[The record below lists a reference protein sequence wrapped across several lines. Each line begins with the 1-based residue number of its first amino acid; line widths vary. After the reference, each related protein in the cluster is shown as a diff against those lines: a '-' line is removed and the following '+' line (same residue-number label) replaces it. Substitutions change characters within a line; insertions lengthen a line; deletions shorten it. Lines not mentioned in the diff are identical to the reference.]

1 LEGVFKV
8 EFGFSFEIR
17 KQTGFLIIDSI
28 LFLLCSCFH
37 FSYFPFRPVFYKY
50 NERKESNMTSQENMD
65 EEERM
70 ELALNSDFDS
80 ALLACWEKSPK
91 HDNIDDEVDEH
102 FNGRRIDHSE
112 RSAPSG
118 GHRDAGNWDA
128 PAASDRFFRLPSFT
142 MEDEAFYQ
150 RSTAPASQAMPQA
163 HQQNQSNLQAEASSD
178 SGSSNAVN
186 NVSASDTG
194 SVSLNRDQQT
204 IPTLQKS
211 HSKDPSNVGSSSASS
226 IGQAS
231 SSLASHQTEGPQ
243 QSMEP
248 KQLRTESPNSPVQ
261 LHPLAFQASANCPPH
276 LPNAAPAPSIYPTQP
291 ELMPLAYNAMAAGMS
306 FANPMLFQPQ
316 MQAPSIRLPEMHA
329 APPLPPPPPIKKSRR
344 KGKGKATT
352 AKAAKAAAANAPPP
366 FLLFDAPVELRA
378 NFMIAQRS
386 HGMPTM
392 QDNNAYHYGMA
403 VNGFHPQDHLNP
415 SNPSTRAVSE
425 GGGSSMSNNTNNTVR
440 LIDGRHG
447 NQGMKRLKNVK
458 EQKRAQRITDL
469 IEQLREKME
478 QDGWNV
484 GMKSKFH
491 TLSS

>member
-1 LEGVFKV
+1 M
-8 EFGFSFEIR
+8 S
-17 KQTGFLIIDSI
+17 
-28 LFLLCSCFH
+28 
-37 FSYFPFRPVFYKY
+37 
-50 NERKESNMTSQENMD
+50 SQENMD

-80 ALLACWEKSPK
+80 ALLACWEKSPR
-91 HDNIDDEVDEH
+91 HNGGDNMNDELDEQFRGH
-102 FNGRRIDHSE
+102 RLDHSE

-118 GHRDAGNWDA
+118 GHRDTGNWDA

-150 RSTAPASQAMPQA
+150 RSTAPSSDKSFSELHAHNAASQAMPQA
-163 HQQNQSNLQAEASSD
+163 QQQQQQQRYLQAETSSD

-186 NVSASDTG
+186 NVSASETG
-194 SVSLNRDQQT
+194 SASTNRDQQRV
-204 IPTLQKS
+204 PSLEKS
-211 HSKDPSNVGSSSASS
+211 YSKDSFNVSTSSAGS

-231 SSLASHQTEGPQ
+231 SSLASDNTGGPQ

-248 KQLRTESPNSPVQ
+248 KQLGMQSPNSPVQ
-261 LHPLAFQASANCPPH
+261 LHPMAFQASTNCPPRV
-276 LPNAAPAPSIYPTQP
+276 PNAAHAPSNYPTQP

-306 FANPMLFQPQ
+306 FTNPMLFQPQ
-316 MQAPSIRLPEMHA
+316 MQPQLQAPSIRLPEMHA
-329 APPLPPPPPIKKSRR
+329 PPPLPPPPPVKKSRR
-344 KGKGKATT
+344 KGKATT

-366 FLLFDAPVELRA
+366 FLLFDAPCELRA
-378 NFMIAQRS
+378 NFMNAQRS
-386 HGMPTM
+386 HGMPAM

-403 VNGFHPQDHLNP
+403 VNGFHPQDHLDP
-415 SNPSTRAVSE
+415 PMRAISE
-425 GGGSSMSNNTNNTVR
+425 AGSSTSNSTNNTVR

>member
-1 LEGVFKV
+1 
-8 EFGFSFEIR
+8 
-17 KQTGFLIIDSI
+17 
-28 LFLLCSCFH
+28 LLCSCFH
-37 FSYFPFRPVFYKY
+37 FSYFSSLSVLFKGTEIKQ
-50 NERKESNMTSQENMD
+50 NKMSSQENMD

-80 ALLACWEKSPK
+80 ALLACWEKSPR
-91 HDNIDDEVDEH
+91 HTGGDNINDEVDEH
-102 FNGRRIDHSE
+102 FNGHRLGHSE
-112 RSAPSG
+112 RSDPSG
-118 GHRDAGNWDA
+118 GHRETGNWEV

-142 MEDEAFYQ
+142 IEDEAFYQ
-150 RSTAPASQAMPQA
+150 RSTAPSSEKSFSEVHARNTASQPMTQA
-163 HQQNQSNLQAEASSD
+163 QQQQWNLRAETSSD

-186 NVSASDTG
+186 NVSASETG
-194 SVSLNRDQQT
+194 SASTNRDQQRV
-204 IPTLQKS
+204 
-211 HSKDPSNVGSSSASS
+211 PSNASTSSTSS
-226 IGQAS
+226 IGQTS
-231 SSLASHQTEGPQ
+231 SSLASHNTEGPQ

-248 KQLRTESPNSPVQ
+248 KQVAQSRNSPVQ
-261 LHPLAFQASANCPPH
+261 LHPLAFQASANCPPYV
-276 LPNAAPAPSIYPTQP
+276 PNAAPAPSNYPTQP

-316 MQAPSIRLPEMHA
+316 MQPQMQAPSIRLPEMHA
-329 APPLPPPPPIKKSRR
+329 PPPLPPPPPNKKSRR
-344 KGKGKATT
+344 KGKATT
-352 AKAAKAAAANAPPP
+352 AKAAAANAPPP

-378 NFMIAQRS
+378 NFMNAQRS
-386 HGMPTM
+386 HGMPAM

-415 SNPSTRAVSE
+415 PMRAISE
-425 GGGSSMSNNTNNTVR
+425 GGSSTSNNTIR

>member
-1 LEGVFKV
+1 M
-8 EFGFSFEIR
+8 S
-17 KQTGFLIIDSI
+17 
-28 LFLLCSCFH
+28 
-37 FSYFPFRPVFYKY
+37 
-50 NERKESNMTSQENMD
+50 SQENMD

-91 HDNIDDEVDEH
+91 HNGGEDINDEVDGN
-102 FNGRRIDHSE
+102 FNGRIVDHSE
-112 RSAPSG
+112 RSAPSLAQG
-118 GHRDAGNWDA
+118 GHRDAGNWEA
-128 PAASDRFFRLPSFT
+128 AVASDRFFHLPSFA
-142 MEDEAFYQ
+142 MENEAFYQ
-150 RSTAPASQAMPQA
+150 RSTAPSSEKSLSDIPARYGASQAMLGA
-163 HQQNQSNLQAEASSD
+163 QQQQSNLRFDTSSD

-194 SVSLNRDQQT
+194 SVSTNRDQQT
-204 IPTLQKS
+204 VPTLKNS
-211 HSKDPSNVGSSSASS
+211 DSKDSLNVSTDGSSS
-226 IGQAS
+226 IGQTS
-231 SSLASHQTEGPQ
+231 SSLASLHPASPP

-248 KQLRTESPNSPVQ
+248 MHKESGTGSQNGSVQ
-261 LHPLAFQASANCPPH
+261 LHPLGIQASANCPPNVA
-276 LPNAAPAPSIYPTQP
+276 NAAPAPSNYPTQP
-291 ELMPLAYNAMAAGMS
+291 ELMPLAYNALAAGMS
-306 FANPMLFQPQ
+306 FANPMLFQTQMQPQ
-316 MQAPSIRLPEMHA
+316 MQLPGIRLPEMHA
-329 APPLPPPPPIKKSRR
+329 APPLPPPPPPTKKSRR

-352 AKAAKAAAANAPPP
+352 AKAAAAANAPPP

-378 NFMIAQRS
+378 NFIHAQRS
-386 HGMPTM
+386 HGLPAM

-415 SNPSTRAVSE
+415 STRAISE
-425 GGGSSMSNNTNNTVR
+425 GGSSTHHSTNNNVR

>member
-1 LEGVFKV
+1 
-8 EFGFSFEIR
+8 
-17 KQTGFLIIDSI
+17 
-28 LFLLCSCFH
+28 
-37 FSYFPFRPVFYKY
+37 
-50 NERKESNMTSQENMD
+50 MTSQENMD

-80 ALLACWEKSPK
+80 ALLACWEKSPR
-91 HDNIDDEVDEH
+91 HNGGDNIDDEGDDH

-118 GHRDAGNWDA
+118 GHRDAGNWEA

-150 RSTAPASQAMPQA
+150 RSTAPAMPQA
-163 HQQNQSNLQAEASSD
+163 QQQQHQSNLHGEASSD

-186 NVSASDTG
+186 NISASETG
-194 SVSLNRDQQT
+194 SVSTNRDQQT
-204 IPTLQKS
+204 MPTFEIS
-211 HSKDPSNVGSSSASS
+211 HSKDSSNVGSTSS

-231 SSLASHQTEGPQ
+231 SL

-248 KQLRTESPNSPVQ
+248 KQLRKECPNSPVQ

-276 LPNAAPAPSIYPTQP
+276 VPNAAPAPLNYPTQP

-306 FANPMLFQPQ
+306 FANPMLFQPRMQPQ

-329 APPLPPPPPIKKSRR
+329 APPLPPPPPVKKSRR
-344 KGKGKATT
+344 KGKGKVTT
-352 AKAAKAAAANAPPP
+352 AKAAAANAPPP

-378 NFMIAQRS
+378 NFMNAQRS
-386 HGMPTM
+386 HGLPTM

-415 SNPSTRAVSE
+415 NPSTRAVSE
-425 GGGSSMSNNTNNTVR
+425 GGSSTSNNTVR